1 MTDTV
6 TTVGTW
12 ILGLALVGGGF
23 WLMIWGVMD
32 IAGGIGGKTKEWG
45 KAGMGLG
52 IGVVGGFL
60 AVIGAATIINWFK
73 KGGSEI
79 PLK

>member
-1 MTDTV
+1 MTDTI

-12 ILGLALVGGGF
+12 GLGLALVGVGF
-23 WLMIWGVMD
+23 WLMIWGIMD
-32 IAGGIGGKTKEWG
+32 IGSGIGGKTKEWG
-45 KAGMGLG
+45 KAGMGLF

-60 AVIGAATIINWFK
+60 VAIGAVTIINWFK